1 MCTKRVHTQKEIKA
15 KKKKILAKE
24 HTDHIHILY
33 GIDTSQDQPSV
44 HPQYICTEYHIRIV
58 HSLQSGHKGPN
69 EAELNLDGIYGQ
81 QKQRMKG
88 KNIWCEH
95 SDHCAVCDLYEQQS
109 KPGLV
114 KKTATPGRPKQKTE
128 ELLFN
133 VNGHV
138 FCRTTIHM
146 FMPEEMEFVEADD
159 RDLCMCP
166 ICLDALS
173 EQSVNTGCHHF
184 CALCL
189 LIYYNAKKQN
199 ILPCPVCD
207 TPIHVHDV
215 TPISDHLLLIINK
228 VHMKCETCGIS
239 GRLHE
244 MRSHFCDSIPEQ
256 NQSDDTTDDNRSHN
270 R

>member
-1 MCTKRVHTQKEIKA
+1 MCRVCTKRVHTQKEIKA

-44 HPQYICTEYHIRIV
+44 HPQYICTECHIRIV

-109 KPGLV
+109 KPGHV
-114 KKTATPGRPKQKTE
+114 KKTTTHGRPKQKTE
-128 ELLFN
+128 ELLFD

-166 ICLDALS
+166 ICLNALS

-189 LIYYNAKKQN
+189 SFYYNTKKQN
-199 ILPCPVCD
+199 ILLCPVCD
-207 TPIHVHDV
+207 SSSLYPFGMWT
-215 TPISDHLLLIINK
+215 K
-228 VHMKCETCGIS
+228 VQFLG
-239 GRLHE
+239 
-244 MRSHFCDSIPEQ
+244 CDGELSF
-256 NQSDDTTDDNRSHN
+256 
-270 R
+270 